1 MISPIN
7 LLGNMSEKEFTQK
20 FWGKTPCH
28 IGSVIENY
36 SESITSKYLKK
47 TTSPSSLRLIANTI
61 FLITPKKFQKKQKKY
76 QGKISVSR

>member
-36 SESITSKYLKK
+36 SESITSKYLKNVK
-47 TTSPSSLRLIANTI
+47 RKKLYQNQLNT
-61 FLITPKKFQKKQKKY
+61 
-76 QGKISVSR
+76 